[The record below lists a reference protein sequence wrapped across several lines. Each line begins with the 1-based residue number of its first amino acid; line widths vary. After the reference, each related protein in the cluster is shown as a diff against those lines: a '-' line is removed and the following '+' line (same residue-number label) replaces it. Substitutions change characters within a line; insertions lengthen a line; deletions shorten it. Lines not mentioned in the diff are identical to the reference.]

1 MSPST
6 HERFFR
12 VTLLSLL
19 IVSAIATG
27 LAALAHQW
35 QADAGALNR
44 WLPALLCVAYVAL
57 SILLWRWPER
67 MTLVVWAGFVTGL
80 IGIATPAWVF
90 SLKAWQPGAAPLT
103 ETLPPISAG
112 LLPFL
117 LAMILFTPP
126 GQLFRA
132 ALVAWAVI
140 AGPILVWL
148 VAHPNAMLSPRGL
161 DMLITLGPVTLMVV
175 LFIPF
180 HRGMEQRMDELRAER
195 AKAQSLAERD
205 ALTGLYNRRAGE
217 TFLTNMLSGPD
228 DADAL
233 ILFDIDHFKSINDNF
248 GHDVGD
254 AVLKEVAARC
264 ATLLRKHDIFARW
277 GGEEFLVLI
286 RGSGEAGIVRV
297 ADDLRQVI
305 CEAPMEPVSRV
316 TASFGVA
323 RFRRGDSMQSWL
335 KRADEA
341 LYAAKRAGRD
351 RVVAG

>member
-1 MSPST
+1 MPANT

-19 IVSAIATG
+19 AASALATG
-27 LAALAHQW
+27 VAALAHNLQPN
-35 QADAGALNR
+35 AGTLNR
-44 WLPALLCVAYVAL
+44 ILPAGLSLAYLAL
-57 SILLWRWPER
+57 SVYFWRKPESM
-67 MTLVVWAGFVTGL
+67 MTVVWAAFATGL

-90 SLKAWQPGAAPLT
+90 SIEAWQPGATPLT
-103 ETLPPISAG
+103 ETLPPITSA

-117 LAMILFTPP
+117 LAMVLFAPP
-126 GQLFRA
+126 RQLFRA
-132 ALVAWAVI
+132 ALVAWALI
-140 AGPILVWL
+140 AGPILAWL
-148 VAHPNAMLSPRGL
+148 IAHPDAALSPRGL
-161 DMLITLGPVTLMVV
+161 DILMTLGPVMLMLV
-175 LFIPF
+175 LYIPF
-180 HRGMEQRMDELRAER
+180 HRGMEQRMDELRQDR
-195 AKAQSLAERD
+195 ARAQALAERD

-217 TFLTNMLSGPD
+217 TFLSNMLSGPD

-264 ATLLRKHDIFARW
+264 ATLLRRNDIFARW

-305 CEAPMEPVSRV
+305 GEAPIGPVSKV

-323 RFRRGDSMQSWL
+323 RFRRGDSMQTWL

-341 LYAAKRAGRD
+341 LYTAKRAGRD

>member
-1 MSPST
+1 MSIDAN
-6 HERFFR
+6 ERFFR
-12 VTLLSLL
+12 VTFQSLMAA
-19 IVSAIATG
+19 SALATG
-27 LAALAHQW
+27 FAAVMHNLQP
-35 QADAGALNR
+35 DAGMMNR
-44 WLPALLCVAYVAL
+44 ILPAGLCVAYVAL
-57 SILLWRWPER
+57 SVYFWRNPEKM
-67 MTLVVWAGFVTGL
+67 MTVVWASFATGL

-90 SLKAWQPGAAPLT
+90 SIMAWPPGTPPLT
-103 ETLPPISAG
+103 ETLPPITSV

-117 LAMILFTPP
+117 LAMILFAPP
-126 GQLFRA
+126 RQLFPA
-132 ALVAWAVI
+132 AILAWALI
-140 AGPILVWL
+140 AGPIMAWL
-148 VAHPNAMLSPRGL
+148 IAHPDAALSPRGL
-161 DMLITLGPVTLMVV
+161 DMIMTLGPVMLMVV

-180 HRGMEQRMDELRAER
+180 HRGMERRMDELRDER
-195 AKAQSLAERD
+195 ARAQALAERD

-217 TFLTNMLSGPD
+217 TFLSNMLSGPD

-248 GHDVGD
+248 GHPVGD

-264 ATLLRKHDIFARW
+264 ATLLRKNDIFARW

-305 CEAPMEPVSRV
+305 GEAPIGPVSKV

-323 RFRRGDSMQSWL
+323 RFRRGDSMETWV

-341 LYAAKRAGRD
+341 LYEAKRAGRD

>member
-1 MSPST
+1 MPPTT

-19 IVSAIATG
+19 IASALGTG
-27 LAALAHQW
+27 LAALAHHW
-35 QADAGALNR
+35 QPNADTLNR
-44 WLPALLCVAYVAL
+44 WLPGLLCVAYVAL
-57 SILLWRWPER
+57 SITLWRFPDK
-67 MTLVVWAGFVTGL
+67 LISVVWAGFVTGL
-80 IGIATPAWVF
+80 VGIATPAWVF
-90 SLKAWQPGAAPLT
+90 SLAAWQPGAAPLT
-103 ETLPPISAG
+103 ETLPPISAA

-126 GQLFRA
+126 RQLFRA
-132 ALVAWAVI
+132 ALVAWAVT
-140 AGPILVWL
+140 AGPILAWL
-148 VAHPNAMLSPRGL
+148 IGHPDAMLSPRGL

-180 HRGMEQRMDELRAER
+180 HRGMEQRMDQLHQER
-195 AKAQSLAERD
+195 ARAQALAERD

-217 TFLTNMLSGPD
+217 TFLSNMLSGPD

-264 ATLLRKHDIFARW
+264 ATLLRKNDIFARW

-297 ADDLRQVI
+297 ADDLRQVV
-305 CEAPMEPVSRV
+305 CEAPIEPVSKV

-335 KRADEA
+335 KRADDA